1 MHRIDRSRQGTPHA
15 RSSTL
20 VSILFLT
27 TLCMIASAPAAFAQD
42 QVISFQGVLTD
53 ASGQPLADG
62 NHALSFAMYDVQS
75 GGTALWT
82 ESQSIATTGGLF
94 HAQLGSVTPIGLAF
108 DRQYWLGIRVD
119 GAAELGPRTALT
131 IAPYA
136 FRALS
141 ITGIAAGGDLA
152 GRYPN
157 PTLRDGAIAA
167 GKIGTGQVV
176 KRLNGLNDDITLAAG
191 SNVNL
196 SATGN
201 TITISATPGGGG
213 GDITGVAAGDG
224 LDGGGTSGD
233 VTLALA
239 DRGIGPTKFAASN
252 TPGPGQVLGYDA
264 SGLRWVN
271 SGIVSVVA
279 GDGLEGGGMTSEVT
293 LNIPHHGIDGTMI
306 KDEQIGKSKLATAN
320 VATPGQVLGWNG
332 SNLEW
337 TSASGGLTL
346 PWSGSGAANQSD
358 PPLFAIT
365 NTTGDGAT
373 TRVTF
378 PSGTVDVGLEEQGI
392 VVHTT
397 GSAAGIE
404 AYSGNNIGIYGVST
418 MQTAIHGFGH
428 VGYGVGGVSNGT
440 HAIFGKTTKD
450 GKAGIYGEADADGT
464 AGVIGT
470 NTKHANSCTLG
481 TRLYGAVATSD
492 NGVALYGRQGTSSFA
507 APVEAGVAGDGQDF
521 GVIGRSVMGY
531 GVYGISKTQQGVFGK
546 SDNVMYPGVQGESS
560 SGAIHGYL
568 GGKYGA
574 LGDNGSWYGVLG
586 HQSGGVY
593 AVSITGGNNVVLA
606 NATRAGDFTGN
617 VRITGNLTVS
627 GSISGGSKSFFIDHP
642 VEPEEKYLV
651 HVSVE
656 SPEMTTMYSGT
667 IELDGS
673 GQAVVELPSYFDA
686 LNRDIRYQLT
696 CIGRWANVYIAE
708 KVTDNRFRIAGG
720 TPGLEVSWMVIG
732 VRNDAWARKNRI
744 VPEQEK
750 TGADRGKY
758 LHPESFD
765 QPRARGIDY
774 DEQQRVLSE
783 TEAHRQ
789 FLLNGAVQP
798 PHGGLERQA
807 RHE

>member
-1 MHRIDRSRQGTPHA
+1 MIHRHRLCPTTPPA
-15 RSSTL
+15 CSLSTVFL
-20 VSILFLT
+20 LYLT
-27 TLCMIASAPAAFAQD
+27 TVTFFLSTPGVLAQE
-42 QVISFQGVLTD
+42 QVVSFQGVLSD

-62 NHALSFAMYDVQS
+62 NHALTFAIYDVQS
-75 GGTALWT
+75 GGTPLWT
-82 ESQSIATTGGLF
+82 ESQTIATTTGLLN
-94 HAQLGSVTPIGLAF
+94 ARLGSVTPLGLAF
-108 DRQYWLGIRVD
+108 DRQYWLGISIA
-119 GAAELGPRTALT
+119 GAAELFPRTALT
-131 IAPYA
+131 MAPYA
-136 FRALS
+136 FRALR

-152 GRYPN
+152 GSYPN
-157 PTLRDGAIAA
+157 PTLKDGAIAA
-167 GKIGTGQVV
+167 GKIGSGQVV
-176 KRLNGLNDDITLAAG
+176 KSINGLHDEVTLTAG

-196 SATGN
+196 SAAGS

-213 GDITGVAAGDG
+213 GDITGVAAGEG
-224 LDGGGTSGD
+224 LTGGGGSGD

-239 DRGIGPTKFAASN
+239 DRGIGPAKFAASN
-252 TPGPGQVLGYDA
+252 SPGSGQVLGYDA

-271 SGIVSVVA
+271 GGIVSVVA
-279 GDGLEGGGMTSEVT
+279 GDGLEGGGMTGEVT
-293 LNIPHHGIDGTMI
+293 LRIPDEGIGGSMI
-306 KDEQIGKSKLATAN
+306 KNEQLTKSKLATAN
-320 VATPGQVLGWNG
+320 VAVPGQVLGWNG
-332 SNLEW
+332 SALEW
-337 TSASGGLTL
+337 TSTSGGLSL

-378 PSGTVDVGLEEQGI
+378 SSGTVDVGLEEQGM

-397 GSAAGIE
+397 GHAAGIE
-404 AYSGNNIGIYGVST
+404 AYSQNNVGIYGVST
-418 MQTAIHGFGH
+418 LQTAIHGFGH
-428 VGYGVGGVSNGT
+428 VGYGVGASSNGN
-440 HAIFGKTTKD
+440 HGIFGKSTKD
-450 GKAGIYGEADADGT
+450 GKAGIYGEAETDGT
-464 AGVIGT
+464 AGVMGS
-470 NTKHANSCTLG
+470 NTKYSNSCTLG
-481 TRLYGAVATSD
+481 TKLYGAVATSD
-492 NGVALYGRQGTSSFA
+492 NGVALYGRQGASSFA

-521 GVIGRSVMGY
+521 GVIGRSVLGY

-560 SGAIHGYL
+560 SGTIHGYL

-627 GSISGGSKSFFIDHP
+627 GSITGGSKSFFIDHP
-642 VEPEEKYLV
+642 LEPENKYLE

-667 IELDGS
+667 IQLDRD
-673 GQAVVELPSYFDA
+673 GQAVVELPAYFDA
-686 LNRDIRYQLT
+686 LNGDIRYQLT
-696 CIGRWANVYIAE
+696 CIGGWANVYIAE
-708 KVTDNRFRIAGG
+708 KVTNNRFRIAGG

-732 VRNDAWARKNRI
+732 VRNDAWARKHRI

-750 TGADRGKY
+750 ATTDRGKY
-758 LHPESFD
+758 LHPEAFD
-765 QPRARGIDY
+765 LPRSRGIDD

-789 FLLNGAVQP
+789 SLLNGAAQP
-798 PHGGLERQA
+798 SRGDTERQV